1 MAARYG
7 GTVNVP
13 NVYAGYELTAYDNH
27 ATVNVNLYGGRMNV
41 SGSVFR
47 FGQTYRKANTTG
59 PDPHTYFNIYDG
71 ATLARTGTYG
81 VNNNVHMPY
90 SEDIG
95 QLNNCQGRAPD
106 ATLNMYGGAFTNA
119 YLLLV
124 GHNGGSATINLH
136 GGVLNCENILH
147 LKYAKGST
155 DNTTYRIFNNKEGVT
170 RIYWNGG
177 TFMPN
182 SAKTANDP
190 LASDANNATLGG
202 LTEALVSTN
211 GAVLST
217 STLVADTYTI
227 AQPLLHDPALEGD
240 ADGGLTVRGNA
251 AKTVALTGANTYT
264 GDTVVED
271 GTLSTPVG
279 ADASALPAGSAIVVA
294 EGATLSM
301 ASGTA
306 ARAGGLR
313 MDMGTTYGTLAGFAP
328 AADGKLFV
336 TGVGETTRKG
346 LVLPVTVTDA
356 QNPNKL
362 TRWGVYVDGEL
373 DDSLS
378 AFVRNNSIVLDGKR
392 GMYMIIK

>member
-1 MAARYG
+1 
-7 GTVNVP
+7 
-13 NVYAGYELTAYDNH
+13 
-27 ATVNVNLYGGRMNV
+27 
-41 SGSVFR
+41 
-47 FGQTYRKANTTG
+47 
-59 PDPHTYFNIYDG
+59 
-71 ATLARTGTYG
+71 
-81 VNNNVHMPY
+81 MPY
-90 SEDIG
+90 TEDAG
-95 QLNNCQGRAPD
+95 QLNNTQGRAPD

-119 YLLLV
+119 YLFLV
-124 GHNGGSATINLH
+124 GHNGGSSTINLH

-147 LKYAKGST
+147 LKYDSAT
-155 DNTTYRIFNNKEGVT
+155 MANTTYRVFNNKEGAT

-202 LTEALVSTN
+202 LTEVLVSTN

-227 AQPLLHDPALEGD
+227 AQPLLHDPALDDE

-264 GDTVVED
+264 GDTTVEE

-279 ADASALPAGSAIVVA
+279 ADASALPPNSAVVVA

-306 ARAGGLR
+306 ARVGALR
-313 MDMGTTYGTLAGFAP
+313 FDLGTQYGTLAGFAP
-328 AADGKLFV
+328 AANGALYV
-336 TGVGETTRKG
+336 TGVGAQTPKG
-346 LVLPVTVTDA
+346 LEMPVTVTDA
-356 QNPNKL
+356 QHPNKL
-362 TRWGVYVDGEL
+362 TRWAVYIDGEL
-373 DDSLS
+373 DDTLS
-378 AFVRNNSIVLDGKR
+378 AFVRKKANSAENTIVLDGKQGLLIR
-392 GMYMIIK
+392 IR